1 MLEKKG
7 SYDEVYRSF
16 RWPIPEYY
24 NIGVDVCDK
33 WADERYRLALIY
45 EDESGRTEKYTFW
58 DIRNLSNR
66 LANALRAHGITRGD
80 RVAILLPQCPE
91 TAIAHIAIYKLGAIA
106 LPLFTLFGPDAL
118 EYRLANSGAKAVI
131 TDGANV
137 EKVLQIRDRLTDL
150 QLLFVTRGKPEAGVI
165 DFQEALEKGST
176 RFEPVPT
183 KADDPALIIYTS
195 GTTGPPK
202 GALHAHRVVLG
213 HVPGVEF
220 FHNFFPKK
228 EDVYWTPADWA
239 WIGGLIDVL
248 LPSWHHGVP
257 VVAYRAKKFDPEQAF
272 HFIAKYGIRN
282 AFMPPTALKMMR
294 QVKDPKSR
302 YDYNMRTIGSGGET
316 LGEELLDWGRQVMDL
331 QINEFYGQTEVN
343 LVVGNCCEIMPI
355 RKGSMGKPIPGHRV
369 EVVDQAGQVVP
380 PGTVGEIAILRPDP
394 VMFLNYWQNEQATR
408 EKFIGD
414 WSLTGDLGKKDE
426 DGYLWY
432 VARKDDII
440 TSSGYRIGPAEIEDC
455 LIKHPAVAMSAVI
468 GYPDPVRT
476 EIVKAF
482 LVLKPGTAA
491 TEELASE
498 IKEFVKTRLAAH
510 EYPREIE
517 FVTELPMTT
526 TGKIIRG
533 ELRSRKIM
541 KKQKNG
547 GYIL

>member
-1 MLEKKG
+1 MLSKKG
-7 SYDEVYRSF
+7 SYDELYRSF

-45 EDESGRTEKYTFW
+45 EDESGRTEKYAFW
-58 DIRNLSNR
+58 DIKNLSNR
-66 LANALRAHGITRGD
+66 LANAFRAHGITRGD

-106 LPLFTLFGPDAL
+106 VPLFTLFGPDAL
-118 EYRLANSGAKAVI
+118 EYRLVNSGTKAII
-131 TDGANV
+131 TDGANI

-165 DFQEALEKGST
+165 DFWGALEKGAT
-176 RFEPVPT
+176 RLDPVPT

-213 HVPGVEF
+213 HIPGVEF

-257 VVAYRAKKFDPEQAF
+257 VVAYRARKFDPEQAF

-294 QVKDPKSR
+294 QVNDPQKR
-302 YDYNMRTIGSGGET
+302 YDYSMRTIGSGGET
-316 LGEELLDWGRQVMDL
+316 LGEELLDWGRRVMDL
-331 QINEFYGQTEVN
+331 EINEFYGQTEVN

-369 EVVDQAGQVVP
+369 EIVDHEGAILL

-394 VMFLNYWQNEQATR
+394 VMFLNYWRNEQATR

-432 VARKDDII
+432 VARRDDII

-455 LIKHPAVAMSAVI
+455 LIRHPAVAMSAVI
-468 GYPDPVRT
+468 GTPDPVRT
-476 EIVKAF
+476 ELVKAF
-482 LVLKPGTAA
+482 IVLKPGTPVTEDLA
-491 TEELASE
+491 TD

-533 ELRSRKIM
+533 ELRRREINKSLP
-541 KKQKNG
+541 KK
-547 GYIL
+547 